1 MRSSSARMPSS
12 DPRGTVR
19 PMRGLAGLILGQ
31 LSIHA
36 SMAGL
41 RLAIPLQ
48 VLQAGGTKLE
58 VGMLVAVF
66 SLAQVLLAL
75 PAGRLTD
82 RRGYHLPMR
91 LAAVCTMAGASVAVA
106 SSLLPS
112 LRDPLLALAAL
123 LAGAGA
129 NLGLIATQRTA
140 GQRTQSNTEL
150 KRIFSWLGMA
160 PSLSNVVGPAA
171 AGWLIDGAG
180 FGACFAFLALL
191 PLGSLVATR
200 FVSRESAGVPVI
212 AKAKRPAWEL
222 LRGPQMQRLL
232 LVNWFTSASWDLH
245 SFLVPVL
252 GVERGFS
259 ASAVGSILS
268 TFAFAVTAIR
278 FAIPLFASRLKEST
292 VLRAALLTIA
302 VMFAVYPWVSSAWG
316 MALCALV
323 LGVALGSSQPM
334 VLTSLHYITPS
345 DRRGEAL
352 ALRSMTIN
360 AASTLAPLLFGALGT
375 AIGPDFLFWAMSG
388 LVGAGSF
395 VTRSITGTSRGSGEA
410 S

>member
-1 MRSSSARMPSS
+1 
-12 DPRGTVR
+12 
-19 PMRGLAGLILGQ
+19 MRGLGGLILGQ
-31 LSIHA
+31 LFIHA

-41 RLAIPLQ
+41 RLALPLQ
-48 VLQAGGTKLE
+48 LLRAGGTKLE

-75 PAGRLTD
+75 PAGRLAD
-82 RRGYHLPMR
+82 RRGYHLPLR
-91 LAAVCTMAGASVAVA
+91 LAAACTMAGASLAVA
-106 SSLLPS
+106 SSLLPH
-112 LRDPLLALAAL
+112 LRYALLALGAL

-140 GQRTQSNTEL
+140 GQLAQDSTEL

-180 FGACFAFLALL
+180 FRACFAFLALL
-191 PLGSLVATR
+191 PLGSLIATR
-200 FVSRESAGVPVI
+200 FVSRESGTARLA
-212 AKAKRPAWEL
+212 AKAKRPAWDL
-222 LRGPQMQRLL
+222 LRGSQMQRLL
-232 LVNWFTSASWDLH
+232 LVNWFTSTSWDLH

-278 FAIPLFASRLKEST
+278 FAIPVFAHQLKEST

-302 VMFAVYPWVSSAWG
+302 VMFAVYPWVSSVWG
-316 MALCALV
+316 MASCALV

-334 VLTSLHYITPS
+334 VLTSLHHITPS
-345 DRRGEAL
+345 DRQGEAL
-352 ALRSMTIN
+352 ALRSMMIN
-360 AASTLAPLLFGALGT
+360 AASTLTPLLFGAIGT
-375 AIGPDFLFWAMSG
+375 AVGADLLFWTMSG

-395 VTRSITGTSRGSGEA
+395 VTRSITGTSGAAAGPGA
-410 S
+410 PQA